1 MAKISIGKSV
11 IPKKDLQKLVQTDF
25 EEFGTTQVEE
35 VPMSVDEFFTEYE
48 RLFLEI
54 PKVGDKS
61 HQYLVTRS
69 QSLLEVEEDL
79 SVIQPLMDEIANL
92 RAQNLN
98 LQEQVFTLTRK
109 QANNAV

>member
-1 MAKISIGKSV
+1 MAKVSV
-11 IPKKDLQKLVQTDF
+11 DKTVIQRRDFQKVVQTDF
-25 EEFGTTQVEE
+25 EEFGVVQESKD
-35 VPMSVDEFFTEYE
+35 PMSVDEFFVEYE

-54 PKVGDKS
+54 PKTGDKS

-92 RAQNLN
+92 RAQNLKQ
-98 LQEQVFTLTRK
+98 QEEILTLTRK
-109 QANNAV
+109 QAKNAV